1 MRLVAKIF
9 VLMFLMIPAA
19 QAYDAKDMKQFYAED
34 SYPTAAQ
41 CAGCHQQI
49 YNEWASSNHAYASIS
64 PMFHKFEQTI
74 NDLSAGTIGTFCYR
88 FGIEVRYLEKASRVL
103 PVIVFKKNLQRL
115 MVREPSFRVISM
127 LQSVEQ
133 CVAVFSMKFLREKMS

>member
-1 MRLVAKIF
+1 MRLIAKIF
-9 VLMFLMIPAA
+9 VLMLSVIPAA
-19 QAYDAKDMKQFYAED
+19 QAYDAKDMKQFYSED

-74 NDLSAGTIGTFCYR
+74 NDLSAGTIGTFC
-88 FGIEVRYLEKASRVL
+88 VRCHQQVGTQRGEARELPLWDRSQVSR
-103 PVIVFKKNLQRL
+103 
-115 MVREPSFRVISM
+115 EASFRVISM

-133 CVAVFSMKFLREKMS
+133 CVAVFSMKCLREKMS